1 MRRQWILPSGMIAAM
16 VVLTPTVFHTRS
28 TPWAMGWIAI
38 LFGALAVQ
46 MLLMVVEHLAP
57 AADRPDSDDAPGA

>member
-28 TPWAMGWIAI
+28 TPWAMGWVGI
-38 LFGALAVQ
+38 LLGALAVQ
-46 MLLMVVEHLAP
+46 MLLMLVEYLAP
-57 AADRPDSDDAPGA
+57 EADRPEPDNVPGS